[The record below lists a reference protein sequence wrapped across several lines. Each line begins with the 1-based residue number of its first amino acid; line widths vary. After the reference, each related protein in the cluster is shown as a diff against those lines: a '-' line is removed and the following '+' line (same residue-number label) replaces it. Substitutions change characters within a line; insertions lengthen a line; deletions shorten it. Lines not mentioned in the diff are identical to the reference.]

1 MNQSLR
7 AAAMTALSVV
17 WAASIQGA
25 EQGAPSSA
33 EGTDAAN
40 RPNIL
45 FIMTDQHHA
54 RMLSSAGNP
63 YLKTR
68 ALDSMAKSGI
78 RFSRAYVT
86 NPVCVPSR
94 ISMATGM
101 MAGRFGVFNNGMKA
115 TIPKNV
121 SDNSLGK
128 LIKAGGYD
136 TFYGGKVH
144 MAAELTPIK
153 AGYDENCKDQ
163 RDKLPDACI
172 EFMTRKR
179 DKPFFAVASF
189 INPHDICFAY
199 NARQPNRK
207 GKPLVDRLYR
217 EAQALPADQLP
228 PLPENSAIP
237 KREPDAIEAEM
248 KVNATTPAKLIRK
261 DYNDRD
267 WRNYRWIY
275 CRLTE
280 HVDAQI
286 GRLLDALEKKG
297 LDENTLVVF
306 TSDHGD
312 MDGSHRLASKN
323 VFYENSVGVPFIM
336 QYKGVIPAGVVDNR
350 SLISNGL
357 DVLPTLCDYA
367 RVSTPDYLLGRTLRP
382 LAEGRDD
389 NARRPYIVA
398 ENNTGRMLRSD
409 RYKYCVYASGENR
422 ESLVDLQNDPGEM
435 KNLAGV
441 PKFDK
446 TIDQHREFLRQWIAE
461 SKDREARLFAIAPC
475 CEECKEPGAVPQRKQ
490 TLNDGDANAVKKQ
503 SN

>member
-1 MNQSLR
+1 MKYTLLLIAVATSLQ
-7 AAAMTALSVV
+7 AAK
-17 WAASIQGA
+17 Q
-25 EQGAPSSA
+25 
-33 EGTDAAN
+33 
-40 RPNIL
+40 PNIL

-63 YLKTR
+63 YLKTQ

-101 MAGRFGVFNNGMKA
+101 MAGRFGVGMRA
-115 TIPKNV
+115 TIPKKV

-128 LIKAGGYD
+128 LIKSGGYD

-144 MAAELTPIK
+144 MPPSLVPLK
-153 AGYDENCKDQ
+153 AGYDEFCKDQ
-163 RDKLPDACI
+163 RDELPGACI

-207 GKPLVDRLYR
+207 GRPLVDKLYK
-217 EAQALPADQLP
+217 EAQALPADKLP
-228 PLPENSAIP
+228 PLPKNSEIP
-237 KREPDAIEAEM
+237 EREPDAIEATM
-248 KVNATTPAKLIRK
+248 KVTAVTPAKLIRK
-261 DYNDRD
+261 DYNERD

-280 HVDAQI
+280 RVDAQI
-286 GRLLDALEKKG
+286 GRLLDALKKNGLEK
-297 LDENTLVVF
+297 NTLVIF

-336 QYKGVIPAGVVDNR
+336 QYKGVIPSGQVDEK
-350 SLISNGL
+350 SLVSNGL

-367 RVSTPDYLLGRTLRP
+367 GVSVPNYLLGRSLRS
-382 LAEGRDD
+382 LAENQED
-389 NARRPYIVA
+389 NARRPYVVA
-398 ENNTGRMLRSD
+398 ENKTGRMIRSD
-409 RYKYCVYASGENR
+409 HYKYCVYTSGKIR
-422 ESLVDLQNDPGEM
+422 ESLVDLRADPGEM
-435 KNLAGV
+435 KNLAG
-441 PKFDK
+441 KSGFEK
-446 TIDQHREFLRQWIAE
+446 HLNRHREFLKQWIKE
-461 SKDREARLFAIAPC
+461 SNDVTAKTFAITP
-475 CEECKEPGAVPQRKQ
+475 
-490 TLNDGDANAVKKQ
+490 D
-503 SN
+503 

>member
-1 MNQSLR
+1 MKTILPIPSLLFLLLIAIATSLQ
-7 AAAMTALSVV
+7 AAK
-17 WAASIQGA
+17 Q
-25 EQGAPSSA
+25 
-33 EGTDAAN
+33 
-40 RPNIL
+40 PNIL
-45 FIMTDQHHA
+45 FIITDQHHA

-78 RFSRAYVT
+78 RFTNAYVT

-101 MAGRFGVFNNGMKA
+101 MPGRFGVFNNGMKA
-115 TIPKNV
+115 TIPKKV

-128 LIKAGGYD
+128 LIKSGGYD

-144 MAAELTPIK
+144 MAPVLSPLK
-153 AGYDENCKDQ
+153 AGYDEYCKDQ

-207 GKPLVDRLYR
+207 GKPLVDKLYK
-217 EAQALPADQLP
+217 EAQALPADKLP
-228 PLPENSAIP
+228 PLPKNSAIP
-237 KREPDAIEAEM
+237 EREPDAIEATM
-248 KVNATTPAKLIRK
+248 KVTATTPAKLIRK
-261 DYNDRD
+261 DYNERD

-280 HVDAQI
+280 RVDAQI
-286 GRLLDALEKKG
+286 GRLLDALKKNGLEK
-297 LDENTLVVF
+297 NTLVIF

-336 QYKGVIPAGVVDNR
+336 QYKGVIPPGQVDEK
-350 SLISNGL
+350 SLVSNGL

-367 RVSTPDYLLGRTLRP
+367 GVKAPGYLLGRSLRSV
-382 LAEGRDD
+382 AEKQGD
-389 NARRPYIVA
+389 NARRPYVVA
-398 ENNTGRMLRSD
+398 ENNTGRMIRSD
-409 RYKYCVYASGENR
+409 HYKYCVYTSGKIR
-422 ESLVDLQNDPGEM
+422 ESLVDLRTDPGEM
-435 KNLAGV
+435 KNLAG
-441 PKFDK
+441 KAGFEK
-446 TIDQHREFLRQWIAE
+446 HLNRHREFLKQWIKE
-461 SKDREARLFAIAPC
+461 SNDVTAKTFAITP
-475 CEECKEPGAVPQRKQ
+475 
-490 TLNDGDANAVKKQ
+490 D
-503 SN
+503 

>member
-1 MNQSLR
+1 MKKIISLLSLLLMVTT
-7 AAAMTALSVV
+7 AAAAT
-17 WAASIQGA
+17 
-25 EQGAPSSA
+25 
-33 EGTDAAN
+33 

-101 MAGRFGVFNNGMKA
+101 MAGRFGKGMRA
-115 TIPKNV
+115 TIPKKV

-128 LIKAGGYD
+128 LIKSGGYD

-144 MAAELTPIK
+144 MAPSLVPIK
-153 AGYDENCKDQ
+153 AGYDEYCKDQ
-163 RDKLPDACI
+163 RDKLPGACI

-207 GKPLVDRLYR
+207 GKPLVDKLYQ
-217 EAQALPADQLP
+217 EAQALPADKLP
-228 PLPENSAIP
+228 PLPKNSAIP
-237 KREPDAIEAEM
+237 EREPDAIEATM
-248 KVNATTPAKLIRK
+248 KVTAVTPAKLIRK
-261 DYNDRD
+261 DYNERD

-280 HVDAQI
+280 RVDAQI
-286 GRLLDALEKKG
+286 GRLLDALKKNGLEK
-297 LDENTLVVF
+297 NTLVIF

-323 VFYENSVGVPFIM
+323 LFYENSVGVPFTM
-336 QYKGVIPAGVVDNR
+336 QYKGVIPTGVVDDK

-367 RVSTPDYLLGRTLRP
+367 GVSVPNYLLGRSLRP
-382 LAEGRDD
+382 LAENQED
-389 NARRPYIVA
+389 NARRPYVVA
-398 ENNTGRMLRSD
+398 ENNTGRMIRSD
-409 RYKYCVYASGENR
+409 HYKYCVYTSGKIR
-422 ESLVDLQNDPGEM
+422 ESLVDLRADPGEM
-435 KNLAGV
+435 KNLAG
-441 PKFDK
+441 KAGFEK
-446 TIDQHREFLRQWIAE
+446 HLNRHREFLKQWIKE
-461 SKDREARLFAIAPC
+461 SNDVTAKTFAI
-475 CEECKEPGAVPQRKQ
+475 EPH
-490 TLNDGDANAVKKQ
+490 
-503 SN
+503 

>member
-1 MNQSLR
+1 MIINPKKSMDQKINITLWSAVFFLCAVTAS
-7 AAAMTALSVV
+7 AA
-17 WAASIQGA
+17 
-25 EQGAPSSA
+25 E
-33 EGTDAAN
+33 

-45 FIMTDQHHA
+45 FIITDQHHA

-63 YLKTR
+63 YLKTQ

-101 MAGRFGVFNNGMKA
+101 MAGRFGVGMRA
-115 TIPKNV
+115 TIPKKV

-128 LIKAGGYD
+128 LIKSGGYD

-144 MAAELTPIK
+144 MPPSLVPLK
-153 AGYDENCKDQ
+153 AGYDEFCKDQ
-163 RDKLPDACI
+163 RDELPGACI

-207 GKPLVDRLYR
+207 GKPLVDKLYQ
-217 EAQALPADQLP
+217 EAQALPADKLP
-228 PLPENSAIP
+228 PLPKNSEIP
-237 KREPDAIEAEM
+237 EREPDAIEATM
-248 KVNATTPAKLIRK
+248 KVTAVTPAKLIRK
-261 DYNDRD
+261 DYNERD

-280 HVDAQI
+280 RVDAQI
-286 GRLLDALEKKG
+286 GQLLDALKKNGLEK
-297 LDENTLVVF
+297 NTLVIF

-336 QYKGVIPAGVVDNR
+336 QYKGVIPAGVVDNK

-367 RVSTPDYLLGRTLRP
+367 GVSVPNYLLGRSLRSV
-382 LAEGRDD
+382 AENQED
-389 NARRPYIVA
+389 NARRPYVVA
-398 ENNTGRMLRSD
+398 ENNTGRMIRSD
-409 RYKYCVYASGENR
+409 HYKYCVYKSGKIR
-422 ESLVDLQNDPGEM
+422 ESLVDLQADPGEM
-435 KNLAGV
+435 KNLAGL
-441 PKFDK
+441 PKFHK
-446 TIDQHREFLRQWIAE
+446 ELNQHRGYLKKWIKE
-461 SKDREARLFAIAPC
+461 SKDITAKAFAI
-475 CEECKEPGAVPQRKQ
+475 EP
-490 TLNDGDANAVKKQ
+490 N
-503 SN
+503 

>member
-1 MNQSLR
+1 MPIIRIFLLLIAVATSLQ
-7 AAAMTALSVV
+7 AAK
-17 WAASIQGA
+17 Q
-25 EQGAPSSA
+25 
-33 EGTDAAN
+33 
-40 RPNIL
+40 PNIL

-78 RFSRAYVT
+78 RFSNAYVT

-101 MAGRFGVFNNGMKA
+101 MAGRFGVFNNGMRA
-115 TIPKNV
+115 TIPKKV

-128 LIKAGGYD
+128 LIKSGGYD

-144 MAAELTPIK
+144 MAPSLVPIK
-153 AGYDENCKDQ
+153 AGYDEYCKDQ
-163 RDKLPDACI
+163 RDKLPGACI

-189 INPHDICFAY
+189 VNPHDICFAY

-207 GKPLVDRLYR
+207 GKPLVDKLYQ
-217 EAQALPADQLP
+217 EAQALPADKLP
-228 PLPENSAIP
+228 PLPKNSEIP
-237 KREPDAIEAEM
+237 EREPDAIEATM
-248 KVNATTPAKLIRK
+248 KVTAVTPAKLIRK
-261 DYNDRD
+261 DYNERD

-280 HVDAQI
+280 RVDAQI
-286 GRLLDALEKKG
+286 GQLLDALKKNGLEK
-297 LDENTLVVF
+297 NTLVIF

-323 VFYENSVGVPFIM
+323 LFYENSVGVPFIM
-336 QYKGVIPAGVVDNR
+336 QYKGVIPTGVVDNK

-367 RVSTPDYLLGRTLRP
+367 GVSVPNYLLGRSLRP
-382 LAEGRDD
+382 LAENQED
-389 NARRPYIVA
+389 NARRPYVVA
-398 ENNTGRMLRSD
+398 ENNTGRMIRSD
-409 RYKYCVYASGENR
+409 HYKYCVYTSGKIR
-422 ESLVDLQNDPGEM
+422 ESLVDLRADPGEM
-435 KNLAGV
+435 KNLAG
-441 PKFDK
+441 KAGFEK
-446 TIDQHREFLRQWIAE
+446 HLNRHREFLKQWIKE
-461 SKDREARLFAIAPC
+461 SKDVTAKTFAI
-475 CEECKEPGAVPQRKQ
+475 EPH
-490 TLNDGDANAVKKQ
+490 
-503 SN
+503 

>member
-1 MNQSLR
+1 MKTSASVALVLLTLALVPSAFP
-7 AAAMTALSVV
+7 AAKPHSDQTERL
-17 WAASIQGA
+17 
-25 EQGAPSSA
+25 
-33 EGTDAAN
+33 
-40 RPNIL
+40 PNIL
-45 FIMTDQHHA
+45 FIITDQHHA

-63 YLKTR
+63 YLKTQ
-68 ALDSMAKSGI
+68 ALDTMARSGI

-115 TIPKNV
+115 TIPKHV
-121 SDNSLGK
+121 DDNSLGK
-128 LIKAGGYD
+128 LIKSAGYD

-144 MAAELTPIK
+144 MAPKLSPLK
-153 AGYDENCKDQ
+153 AGYDEICKDQ
-163 RDKLPDACI
+163 RDQLPGECI

-179 DKPFFAVASF
+179 ERPFFAVASF

-207 GKPLVDRLYR
+207 GKPLVDQLYR
-217 EAQALPADQLP
+217 EAEALPEDQLP

-237 KREPDAIEAEM
+237 DREPDAIEANM
-248 KVNATTPAKLIRK
+248 KISATTPAKLIRK
-261 DYNDRD
+261 DYNERD

-280 HVDAQI
+280 RVDAQI
-286 GRLLDALEKKG
+286 GRLLDALKKNG
-297 LDENTLVVF
+297 LEQNTLVIF

-336 QYKGVIPAGVVDNR
+336 QYKGVIPAGVVDNK

-367 RVSTPDYLLGRTLRP
+367 GVSLPDHLLGRTIRP
-382 LAEGRDD
+382 LAEGRGD
-389 NARRPYIVA
+389 NVRRPYIVA

-409 RYKYCVYASGENR
+409 RYKYCVYTEGKIR
-422 ESLVDLQNDPGEM
+422 ESLVDLQTDPGEM
-435 KNLAGV
+435 KNLAGLKPFQRV
-441 PKFDK
+441 LNK
-446 TIDQHREFLRQWIAE
+446 HRAHLQQWIAE
-461 SKDREARLFAIAPC
+461 SNDTEAQAFAVAP
-475 CEECKEPGAVPQRKQ
+475 
-490 TLNDGDANAVKKQ
+490 N
-503 SN
+503 

>member
-1 MNQSLR
+1 MKYTLLIITIAISLQ
-7 AAAMTALSVV
+7 AAK
-17 WAASIQGA
+17 Q
-25 EQGAPSSA
+25 
-33 EGTDAAN
+33 
-40 RPNIL
+40 PNIL
-45 FIMTDQHHA
+45 FIITDQHHA

-63 YLKTR
+63 YLKTQ

-101 MAGRFGVFNNGMKA
+101 MAGRFGNGMRA
-115 TIPKNV
+115 TIPKKV

-128 LIKAGGYD
+128 LIKSGGYD

-144 MAAELTPIK
+144 MPPSLVPLK
-153 AGYDENCKDQ
+153 AGYDEFCKDQ
-163 RDKLPDACI
+163 RDELPGACI

-207 GKPLVDRLYR
+207 GKPLVDKLYQ
-217 EAQALPADQLP
+217 EAQALPADKLP
-228 PLPENSAIP
+228 PLPKNSEIP
-237 KREPDAIEAEM
+237 EREPDAIEATM
-248 KVNATTPAKLIRK
+248 KVTAVTPAKLIRK
-261 DYNDRD
+261 DYNERD

-280 HVDAQI
+280 RVDAQI
-286 GRLLDALEKKG
+286 GRLLDALKKNGLEK
-297 LDENTLVVF
+297 NTLVIF

-336 QYKGVIPAGVVDNR
+336 QYKGVIPSGQVDEK
-350 SLISNGL
+350 SLVSNGL

-367 RVSTPDYLLGRTLRP
+367 GVSVPNYLLGRSLRS
-382 LAEGRDD
+382 LAENQED
-389 NARRPYIVA
+389 NARRPYVVA
-398 ENNTGRMLRSD
+398 ENKTGRMLRSD
-409 RYKYCVYASGENR
+409 HYKYCVYTSGKIR
-422 ESLVDLQNDPGEM
+422 ESLVDLRADPGEM
-435 KNLAGV
+435 KNLAG
-441 PKFDK
+441 KAGFEK
-446 TIDQHREFLRQWIAE
+446 HLNRHREFLKQWIKE
-461 SKDREARLFAIAPC
+461 SKDVTAKTFAITP
-475 CEECKEPGAVPQRKQ
+475 
-490 TLNDGDANAVKKQ
+490 D
-503 SN
+503 

>member
-1 MNQSLR
+1 MKHNTQIRRLIPFDVLVM
-7 AAAMTALSVV
+7 AALSFQF
-17 WAASIQGA
+17 AATGQA
-25 EQGAPSSA
+25 VEQS
-33 EGTDAAN
+33 DK
-40 RPNIL
+40 PNIL
-45 FIMTDQHHA
+45 FIITDQHHA

-68 ALDSMAKSGI
+68 ALDSMARSGI
-78 RFSRAYVT
+78 RFSRAYVC

-94 ISMATGM
+94 ISMATGV

-115 TIPKNV
+115 TIPKEV
-121 SDNSLGK
+121 STNSLGK

-144 MAAELTPIK
+144 MAPELTPLK
-153 AGYDENCKDQ
+153 AGYDEYCKDQ
-163 RDKLPDACI
+163 RDKLPEACI

-228 PLPENSAIP
+228 PLPDNSAVP
-237 KREPDAIEAEM
+237 KREPDAIEANM
-248 KVNATTPAKLIRK
+248 KVTAVTPAKLIRK
-261 DYNDRD
+261 DYNNRD

-280 HVDAQI
+280 RVDAQI
-286 GRLLDALEKKG
+286 GRLLDALKVHDLEK
-297 LDENTLVVF
+297 NTLVIF

-312 MDGSHRLASKN
+312 MDGSHRLASMN
-323 VFYENSVGVPFIM
+323 VFYENSVGVPFMM
-336 QYKGVIPAGVVDNR
+336 QYKGVIPAGVVDNN
-350 SLISNGL
+350 SLVSNGL

-367 RVSTPDYLLGRTLRP
+367 GVSIPNYLLGRTLRP
-382 LAEGRDD
+382 VAEGRGD
-389 NARRPYIVA
+389 NARRPYVVA

-409 RYKYCVYASGENR
+409 RYKYCVYTSGVIR
-422 ESLVDLQNDPGEM
+422 ESLVDLKTDPGEM
-435 KNLAGV
+435 KNLAGL
-441 PKFDK
+441 PQFHK
-446 TIDQHREFLRQWIAE
+446 TLNQHRDYLKQWIVE
-461 SKDREARLFAIAPC
+461 SKDTPAKSFAIAP
-475 CEECKEPGAVPQRKQ
+475 
-490 TLNDGDANAVKKQ
+490 D
-503 SN
+503 

>member
-1 MNQSLR
+1 MKYTLLLIAVATSLQ
-7 AAAMTALSVV
+7 AAK
-17 WAASIQGA
+17 Q
-25 EQGAPSSA
+25 
-33 EGTDAAN
+33 
-40 RPNIL
+40 PNIL

-78 RFSRAYVT
+78 RFSNAYVT

-115 TIPKNV
+115 TIPKKV

-128 LIKAGGYD
+128 LIKSGGYD

-144 MAAELTPIK
+144 MAPSLVPIK
-153 AGYDENCKDQ
+153 AGYDEYCKDQ
-163 RDKLPDACI
+163 RDKLPGACI

-207 GKPLVDRLYR
+207 GRPLVDKLYK
-217 EAQALPADQLP
+217 EAQALPADKLP
-228 PLPENSAIP
+228 PLPKNSEIP
-237 KREPDAIEAEM
+237 EREPDAIEATM
-248 KVNATTPAKLIRK
+248 KVTAVTPAKLIRK
-261 DYNDRD
+261 DYNERD

-280 HVDAQI
+280 RVDAQI
-286 GRLLDALEKKG
+286 GRLLDALKKNGLEK
-297 LDENTLVVF
+297 NTLVIF

-323 VFYENSVGVPFIM
+323 LFYENSVGVPFIM
-336 QYKGVIPAGVVDNR
+336 QYKGVIPTGVVDDK

-367 RVSTPDYLLGRTLRP
+367 GVSVPNYLLGRSLRP
-382 LAEGRDD
+382 LAENQED
-389 NARRPYIVA
+389 NARRPYVVA
-398 ENNTGRMLRSD
+398 ENNTGRMIRSD
-409 RYKYCVYASGENR
+409 HYKYCVYTSGKIR
-422 ESLVDLQNDPGEM
+422 ESLVDLRADPGEM
-435 KNLAGV
+435 KNLAG
-441 PKFDK
+441 KAGFEK
-446 TIDQHREFLRQWIAE
+446 HLNRHREFLKQWIKE
-461 SKDREARLFAIAPC
+461 SKDVTAKTFAI
-475 CEECKEPGAVPQRKQ
+475 EPH
-490 TLNDGDANAVKKQ
+490 
-503 SN
+503 

>member
-1 MNQSLR
+1 MIKKAILLTL
-7 AAAMTALSVV
+7 AFGYASVL
-17 WAASIQGA
+17 AEIQK
-25 EQGAPSSA
+25 
-33 EGTDAAN
+33 
-40 RPNIL
+40 PNIL

-101 MAGRFGVFNNGMKA
+101 MAGRFGVFNNGMRA
-115 TIPKNV
+115 TIPKKV

-128 LIKAGGYD
+128 LIKSGGYD

-144 MAAELTPIK
+144 MAPELMPLK
-153 AGYDENCKDQ
+153 AGYDEFCKDQ
-163 RDKLPDACI
+163 RDELPGACI

-207 GKPLVDRLYR
+207 GKPLVDKLYQ
-217 EAQALPADQLP
+217 EAQALPADKLP
-228 PLPENSAIP
+228 PLPKNSEIP
-237 KREPDAIEAEM
+237 EREPDAIEATM
-248 KVNATTPAKLIRK
+248 KVTAVTPAKLIRK
-261 DYNDRD
+261 DYNERD

-280 HVDAQI
+280 RVDAQI
-286 GRLLDALEKKG
+286 GRLLDALKKNGLEK
-297 LDENTLVVF
+297 NTLVIF

-336 QYKGVIPAGVVDNR
+336 QYKGVIPTGVVDNK

-367 RVSTPDYLLGRTLRP
+367 GVSVPNYLLGRSLRS
-382 LAEGRDD
+382 LAENQED
-389 NARRPYIVA
+389 NARRPYVVA
-398 ENNTGRMLRSD
+398 ENKTGRMLRSD
-409 RYKYCVYASGENR
+409 HYKYCVYTSGKIR
-422 ESLVDLQNDPGEM
+422 ESLVDLRADPGEM
-435 KNLAGV
+435 KNLAG
-441 PKFDK
+441 KAGFEK
-446 TIDQHREFLRQWIAE
+446 HLNRHREFLKQWIKE
-461 SKDREARLFAIAPC
+461 SNDVTAKTFAITP
-475 CEECKEPGAVPQRKQ
+475 
-490 TLNDGDANAVKKQ
+490 D
-503 SN
+503 

>member
-1 MNQSLR
+1 MKTILPIPSLLFLLLIAIATSLQ
-7 AAAMTALSVV
+7 AAK
-17 WAASIQGA
+17 Q
-25 EQGAPSSA
+25 
-33 EGTDAAN
+33 
-40 RPNIL
+40 PNIL

-78 RFSRAYVT
+78 RFSNAYVT

-101 MAGRFGVFNNGMKA
+101 MPGRFGVFNNGMKA
-115 TIPKNV
+115 TIPKKV

-128 LIKAGGYD
+128 LIKSGGYD

-144 MAAELTPIK
+144 MAPVLSPLK
-153 AGYDENCKDQ
+153 AGYDEYCKDQ

-207 GKPLVDRLYR
+207 GKPLVDKLYK
-217 EAQALPADQLP
+217 EAQALPADKLP
-228 PLPENSAIP
+228 PLPKNSAIP
-237 KREPDAIEAEM
+237 EREPDAIEATM
-248 KVNATTPAKLIRK
+248 KVTATTPAKLIRK
-261 DYNDRD
+261 DYNERD

-280 HVDAQI
+280 RVDAQI
-286 GRLLDALEKKG
+286 GRLLDAIKKNGLEK
-297 LDENTLVVF
+297 NTLVIF

-336 QYKGVIPAGVVDNR
+336 QYKGVIPPGQVDEK
-350 SLISNGL
+350 SLVSNGL

-367 RVSTPDYLLGRTLRP
+367 GVEVPGYLLGRSLRSV
-382 LAEGRDD
+382 AEKQGD
-389 NARRPYIVA
+389 NARRPYVVA
-398 ENNTGRMLRSD
+398 ENNTGRMIRSD
-409 RYKYCVYASGENR
+409 HYKYCVYTSGKIR
-422 ESLVDLQNDPGEM
+422 ESLVDLRADPGEM
-435 KNLAGV
+435 KNLAG
-441 PKFDK
+441 KAGFEK
-446 TIDQHREFLRQWIAE
+446 HLNRHREFLKQWIRE
-461 SKDREARLFAIAPC
+461 SNDVTAKTFAV
-475 CEECKEPGAVPQRKQ
+475 EP
-490 TLNDGDANAVKKQ
+490 N
-503 SN
+503 

>member
-1 MNQSLR
+1 MKRNLHTIVCSLLFSLCAVTAS
-7 AAAMTALSVV
+7 AA
-17 WAASIQGA
+17 
-25 EQGAPSSA
+25 
-33 EGTDAAN
+33 D

-45 FIMTDQHHA
+45 LIITDQHHA

-68 ALDSMAKSGI
+68 ALDSMARSGI
-78 RFSRAYVT
+78 RFSRAYVC

-94 ISMATGM
+94 ISMATGV

-115 TIPKNV
+115 TIPKQV
-121 SDNSLGK
+121 SANSLGK

-144 MAAELTPIK
+144 MPPQLTPLN
-153 AGYDENCKDQ
+153 AGYDEFCKDQ

-172 EFMTRKR
+172 KFMTRKR

-199 NARQPNRK
+199 NARQPDRK
-207 GKPLVDRLYR
+207 GKPLVDGLYR
-217 EAQALPADQLP
+217 KAQALPADQLP
-228 PLPENSAIP
+228 PLPANSAIP
-237 KREPDAIEAEM
+237 AGEPDAIEANM
-248 KVNATTPAKLIRK
+248 KVTATTPAKLIRK

-280 HVDAQI
+280 RVDAQI
-286 GRLLDALEKKG
+286 GRLLDALKKNG
-297 LDENTLVVF
+297 LEENTLVIF

-336 QYKGVIPAGVVDNR
+336 QYKGAIPAGVIDNK

-367 RVSTPDYLLGRTLRP
+367 GVSVPNDLLGRTLRP
-382 LAEGRDD
+382 LAEGRGD
-389 NARRPYIVA
+389 NARRPYVVA
-398 ENNTGRMLRSD
+398 ENKIGRMLRSD
-409 RYKYCVYASGENR
+409 RYKYCVYTSGDIR
-422 ESLVDLQNDPGEM
+422 ESLVDLQTDPGEM
-435 KNLAGV
+435 KNLAGL
-441 PKFDK
+441 PQFRKALN
-446 TIDQHREFLRQWIAE
+446 QHRDFLQQWIAE
-461 SKDREARLFAIAPC
+461 SNDSAAKSFAVAPH
-475 CEECKEPGAVPQRKQ
+475 
-490 TLNDGDANAVKKQ
+490 
-503 SN
+503 

>member
-1 MNQSLR
+1 MIKKAILLTL
-7 AAAMTALSVV
+7 AFGYASVL
-17 WAASIQGA
+17 AEIQK
-25 EQGAPSSA
+25 
-33 EGTDAAN
+33 
-40 RPNIL
+40 PNIL

-63 YLKTR
+63 HLKTR

-101 MAGRFGVFNNGMKA
+101 MAGRFGNGMRA
-115 TIPKNV
+115 TIPKKV

-128 LIKAGGYD
+128 LIKSGGYD

-144 MAAELTPIK
+144 MPPSLVPLK
-153 AGYDENCKDQ
+153 AGYDEFCKDQ
-163 RDKLPDACI
+163 RDELPGACI

-207 GKPLVDRLYR
+207 GKPLVDKLYQ
-217 EAQALPADQLP
+217 EAQALPADKLP
-228 PLPENSAIP
+228 PLPKNSEIP
-237 KREPDAIEAEM
+237 EREPDAIEATM
-248 KVNATTPAKLIRK
+248 KVTAVTPAKLIRK
-261 DYNDRD
+261 DYNERD

-280 HVDAQI
+280 RVDAQI
-286 GRLLDALEKKG
+286 GRLLDALKKNGLEK
-297 LDENTLVVF
+297 NTLVIF

-336 QYKGVIPAGVVDNR
+336 QYKGVIPSGQVDEK
-350 SLISNGL
+350 SLVSNGL

-367 RVSTPDYLLGRTLRP
+367 GVSVPNYLLGRSLRS
-382 LAEGRDD
+382 LAENQED
-389 NARRPYIVA
+389 NARRPYVVA
-398 ENNTGRMLRSD
+398 ENKTGRMLRSD
-409 RYKYCVYASGENR
+409 HYKYCVYTSGTIR
-422 ESLVDLQNDPGEM
+422 QSLVDLSSDPGEI
-435 KNLAGV
+435 KNLAGL
-441 PKFDK
+441 PQFRKALS
-446 TIDQHREFLRQWIAE
+446 QHRGYMKKWIVQWNNT
-461 SKDREARLFAIAPC
+461 EAKTCTITP
-475 CEECKEPGAVPQRKQ
+475 
-490 TLNDGDANAVKKQ
+490 D
-503 SN
+503 

>member
-1 MNQSLR
+1 MIKKTILPIPSLLFLLLIAIATSLQ
-7 AAAMTALSVV
+7 AAK
-17 WAASIQGA
+17 Q
-25 EQGAPSSA
+25 
-33 EGTDAAN
+33 
-40 RPNIL
+40 PNIL
-45 FIMTDQHHA
+45 FIITDQHHA

-63 YLKTR
+63 YLKTQ

-101 MAGRFGVFNNGMKA
+101 MAGRFGNGMRA
-115 TIPKNV
+115 TIPKKV

-128 LIKAGGYD
+128 LIKSGGYD

-144 MAAELTPIK
+144 MPPSLVPLK
-153 AGYDENCKDQ
+153 AGYDEFCKDQ
-163 RDKLPDACI
+163 RDELPGACI

-207 GKPLVDRLYR
+207 GKPLVDKLYQ
-217 EAQALPADQLP
+217 EAQALPADKLP
-228 PLPENSAIP
+228 PLPKNSEIP
-237 KREPDAIEAEM
+237 EREPDAIEATM
-248 KVNATTPAKLIRK
+248 KVTAVTPAKLIRK
-261 DYNDRD
+261 DYNERD

-280 HVDAQI
+280 RVDAQI
-286 GRLLDALEKKG
+286 GQLLDALKKNGLEK
-297 LDENTLVVF
+297 NTLVIF

-336 QYKGVIPAGVVDNR
+336 QYKGVIPTGVVDNK

-367 RVSTPDYLLGRTLRP
+367 GVSVPNYLLGRSLRS
-382 LAEGRDD
+382 LAENQED
-389 NARRPYIVA
+389 NARRPYVVA
-398 ENNTGRMLRSD
+398 ENKTGRMLRSD
-409 RYKYCVYASGENR
+409 HYKYCVYTSGKIR
-422 ESLVDLQNDPGEM
+422 ESLVDLRADPGEM
-435 KNLAGV
+435 KNLAG
-441 PKFDK
+441 KAGFEK
-446 TIDQHREFLRQWIAE
+446 HLNRHREFLKQWIKE
-461 SKDREARLFAIAPC
+461 SKDVTAKTFAITP
-475 CEECKEPGAVPQRKQ
+475 
-490 TLNDGDANAVKKQ
+490 D
-503 SN
+503 

>member
-1 MNQSLR
+1 MNRLFV
-7 AAAMTALSVV
+7 AGVLAALSFRL
-17 WAASIQGA
+17 AATGQA
-25 EQGAPSSA
+25 VEQS
-33 EGTDAAN
+33 DK
-40 RPNIL
+40 PNIL
-45 FIMTDQHHA
+45 FIITDQHHA

-68 ALDSMAKSGI
+68 ALDSMARSGI
-78 RFSRAYVT
+78 RFSRAYVC

-94 ISMATGM
+94 ISMATGV

-115 TIPKNV
+115 TIPKEV
-121 SDNSLGK
+121 STNSLGK

-144 MAAELTPIK
+144 MAPELTPLK
-153 AGYDENCKDQ
+153 AGYDEYCKDQ
-163 RDKLPDACI
+163 RDKLPEACI

-228 PLPENSAIP
+228 PLPDNSAVP
-237 KREPDAIEAEM
+237 KREPDAIEANM
-248 KVNATTPAKLIRK
+248 KVTAVTPAKLIRK
-261 DYNDRD
+261 DYNNRD

-280 HVDAQI
+280 RVDAQI
-286 GRLLDALEKKG
+286 GRLLDALKVHDLEK
-297 LDENTLVVF
+297 NTLVIF

-323 VFYENSVGVPFIM
+323 VFYENSVGVPFMM
-336 QYKGVIPAGVVDNR
+336 QYKGVIPAGVVDNN
-350 SLISNGL
+350 SLVSNGL

-367 RVSTPDYLLGRTLRP
+367 GVSIPNYLLGRTLRP
-382 LAEGRDD
+382 VAEGRGD
-389 NARRPYIVA
+389 NARRPYVVA

-409 RYKYCVYASGENR
+409 RYKYCVYTSGVIR
-422 ESLVDLQNDPGEM
+422 ESLVDLKTDPGEM
-435 KNLAGV
+435 KNLAGL
-441 PKFDK
+441 PQFHK
-446 TIDQHREFLRQWIAE
+446 TLNQHRDYLKQWIVE
-461 SKDREARLFAIAPC
+461 SKDTPAKSFAIAP
-475 CEECKEPGAVPQRKQ
+475 
-490 TLNDGDANAVKKQ
+490 D
-503 SN
+503 

>member
-1 MNQSLR
+1 MKKIISLLSLLLMVTT
-7 AAAMTALSVV
+7 AAAAT
-17 WAASIQGA
+17 
-25 EQGAPSSA
+25 
-33 EGTDAAN
+33 

-115 TIPKNV
+115 TIPKKV

-128 LIKAGGYD
+128 LIKSGGYD

-144 MAAELTPIK
+144 MAPSLVPIK
-153 AGYDENCKDQ
+153 AGYDEYCKDQ
-163 RDKLPDACI
+163 RDKLPGACI

-207 GKPLVDRLYR
+207 GKPLVDKLYQ
-217 EAQALPADQLP
+217 EAQALPADKLP
-228 PLPENSAIP
+228 PLPKNSAIP
-237 KREPDAIEAEM
+237 EREPDAIEATM
-248 KVNATTPAKLIRK
+248 KVTAVTPAKLIRK
-261 DYNDRD
+261 DYNERD

-280 HVDAQI
+280 RVDAQI
-286 GRLLDALEKKG
+286 GRLLDALKKNGLEK
-297 LDENTLVVF
+297 NTLVIF

-323 VFYENSVGVPFIM
+323 LFYENSVGVPFIM
-336 QYKGVIPAGVVDNR
+336 QYKGVIPTGVVDDK

-367 RVSTPDYLLGRTLRP
+367 GVSVPNYLLGRSLRP
-382 LAEGRDD
+382 LAENQED
-389 NARRPYIVA
+389 NARRPYVVA
-398 ENNTGRMLRSD
+398 ENNTGRMIRSD
-409 RYKYCVYASGENR
+409 HYKYCVYTSGKIR
-422 ESLVDLQNDPGEM
+422 ESLVDLRADPGEM
-435 KNLAGV
+435 KNLAGKV
-441 PKFDK
+441 GFEKHLNR
-446 TIDQHREFLRQWIAE
+446 HREFLKQWIKE
-461 SKDREARLFAIAPC
+461 SKDVTAKTFAI
-475 CEECKEPGAVPQRKQ
+475 EPH
-490 TLNDGDANAVKKQ
+490 
-503 SN
+503 